1 MSNRTLAVLHKKR
14 EHGSTIIVQEEE
26 GSLKGGLAYKM
37 FGNPDDQTENSIKS
51 AQSEE
56 HQRAPSDDAT
66 AYFKSKAA
74 GSMRTTAQFNF
85 ASNKES
91 IEFDIEEDRENTKL
105 KNINETIDTEE
116 NESSKKKRKK

>member
-1 MSNRTLAVLHKKR
+1 LIFNEIIILPIKKLQADTRFSRFERSYSNISNKTLAVLHKKR

-66 AYFKSKAA
+66 AYFKSKGA
-74 GSMRTTAQFNF
+74 GSMRTTA
-85 ASNKES
+85 
-91 IEFDIEEDRENTKL
+91 
-105 KNINETIDTEE
+105 
-116 NESSKKKRKK
+116 